1 MNKNSIISHY
11 LLSIDQ
17 MGAYIND
24 LTDSEIKKIFEPM
37 NCIGWLLGHCS
48 YYNFSIANKIS
59 NKDIPEE
66 AKKYMNGMPHSTPEL
81 DEILNLWKSS
91 TDIVKDSLINLDEQ
105 ELKNKFTSEFKHG
118 SEAEK
123 INLGTDISRL
133 IFHLWNH
140 LGEIASVRQ
149 LLGKKPGN
157 PGYGK
162 WDWRY

>member
-1 MNKNSIISHY
+1 MSKNLIVSHY

-17 MGAYIND
+17 MDAYIND
-24 LTDSEIKKIFEPM
+24 LSDDDVKKVFDPM
-37 NCIGWLLGHCS
+37 NCIGWLIGHCS
-48 YYNFSIANKIS
+48 YYNFSIANKIH
-59 NKDIPEE
+59 NKDIPDE
-66 AKKYMNGMPHSTPEL
+66 AKNYMNGSPHSTPGL
-81 DEILNLWKSS
+81 HEIKNLWKYS
-91 TDIVKDSLINLDEQ
+91 TEAVKDSLNKLEEV
-105 ELKNKFTSEFKHG
+105 ELKDKFTAEFNHG
-118 SEAEK
+118 SKAEK

-149 LLGKKPGN
+149 LLGKTPGN

>member
-1 MNKNSIISHY
+1 MNKNTIISHY

-59 NKDIPEE
+59 NKDIHEE
-66 AKKYMNGMPHSTPEL
+66 EKKYMNGMPHSTPEL

-91 TDIVKDSLINLDEQ
+91 TDIVKDSLINLDER
-105 ELKNKFTSEFKHG
+105 ELKNKFTAEFKHG

>member
-1 MNKNSIISHY
+1 MKQ
-11 LLSIDQ
+11 D
-17 MGAYIND
+17 
-24 LTDSEIKKIFEPM
+24 
-37 NCIGWLLGHCS
+37 
-48 YYNFSIANKIS
+48 
-59 NKDIPEE
+59 
-66 AKKYMNGMPHSTPEL
+66 
-81 DEILNLWKSS
+81 
-91 TDIVKDSLINLDEQ
+91 
-105 ELKNKFTSEFKHG
+105 LKNKFTAEFKHG
-118 SEAEK
+118 SEVEK

>member
-1 MNKNSIISHY
+1 MSINSIVSHY

-17 MGAYIND
+17 MDAYIND
-24 LTDSEIKKIFEPM
+24 LSDSDIKKVFEPM

-48 YYNFSIANKIS
+48 YYNFSIANKIHD
-59 NKDIPEE
+59 KDIPDE
-66 AKKYMNGMPHSTPEL
+66 AKNYMNGSPHSTPSL
-81 DEILNLWKSS
+81 DEIKYLWKHS
-91 TDIVKDSLINLDEQ
+91 T
-105 ELKNKFTSEFKHG
+105 
-118 SEAEK
+118 EK

-140 LGEIASVRQ
+140 LGEIAAVRQ
-149 LLGKKPGN
+149 LLGKTPGN

>member
-1 MNKNSIISHY
+1 MLNIVLFGPPGAGKGTQSEKVLKKYNLVH
-11 LLSIDQ
+11 LST
-17 MGAYIND
+17 GD
-24 LTDSEIKKIFEPM
+24 LFRLHLNNETA
-37 NCIGWLLGHCS
+37 LGL
-48 YYNFSIANKIS
+48 
-59 NKDIPEE
+59 E

-105 ELKNKFTSEFKHG
+105 ELKNKFTAEFKHG

>member
-1 MNKNSIISHY
+1 MSKNTIISHY

-17 MGAYIND
+17 MDAYIND
-24 LTDSEIKKIFEPM
+24 LTDIEIKKVFKPL

-48 YYNFSIANKIS
+48 FYNFSIANKIS

-66 AKKYMNGMPHSTPEL
+66 AKKYMNGSPHSTPNL
-81 DEILNLWKSS
+81 DEILNLWKLS
-91 TDIVKDSLINLDEQ
+91 TDIVKNSLNNFNEE
-105 ELKNKFTSEFKHG
+105 ELKNKYTAEFKHG

-123 INLGTDISRL
+123 VNLGTDISRL

-149 LLGKKPGN
+149 LLGKTPGN

>member
-1 MNKNSIISHY
+1 MNRNSIVSHY

-17 MGAYIND
+17 MDAYIND
-24 LTDSEIKKIFEPM
+24 LSESDIKKVFEPM

-48 YYNFSIANKIS
+48 YYNFSIANKIHD
-59 NKDIPEE
+59 KDIPDE
-66 AKKYMNGMPHSTPEL
+66 AKNYMNGSPHSTPSL
-81 DEILNLWKSS
+81 DEIKYLWNHS
-91 TDIVKDSLINLDEQ
+91 TDVVKDSFSKLDEID
-105 ELKNKFTSEFKHG
+105 LKDKFTAEFKHG
-118 SEAEK
+118 SETEK

-140 LGEIASVRQ
+140 LGEIAAVRQ
-149 LLGKKPGN
+149 LLGKTPGN

>member
-1 MNKNSIISHY
+1 MKRNSIVSHY

-17 MGAYIND
+17 MDAYIND
-24 LTDSEIKKIFEPM
+24 LTNEEIKKIFEPM

-48 YYNFSIANKIS
+48 FYNYSIANKIS
-59 NKDIPEE
+59 GDQIPDH
-66 AKKYMNGMPHSTPEL
+66 AKNYMNGSPHSTPEL
-81 DEILNLWKSS
+81 DEIKNIWIDSVGKVKISLN
-91 TDIVKDSLINLDEQ
+91 NLSDDD
-105 ELKNKFTSEFKHG
+105 LKNKLTSEFKHA
-118 SEAEK
+118 ETPEK

-149 LLGKKPGN
+149 LLGKNPGN
-157 PGYGK
+157 PGYGR